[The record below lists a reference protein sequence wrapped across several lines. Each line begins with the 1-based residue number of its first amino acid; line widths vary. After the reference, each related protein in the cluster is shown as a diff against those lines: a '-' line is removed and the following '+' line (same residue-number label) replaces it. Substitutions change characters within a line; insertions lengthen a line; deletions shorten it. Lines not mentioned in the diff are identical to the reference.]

1 MGEIDKLRIVM
12 ILMIVLVVLFGG
24 GDGKRSDHRYCS
36 SLQKTSSPPSPLK
49 SVSFASNGR
58 FFKGEG
64 GNKLNVS
71 GLAWL

>member
-49 SVSFASNGR
+49 SVSFASNVSMSR
-58 FFKGEG
+58 EKGVT
-64 GNKLNVS
+64 NLM
-71 GLAWL
+71 